1 MGTEVHP
8 HGFQGADGLGR
19 RVHWAGALSLDGVV
33 VSMTLQHCPLCG
45 AEPYVAE
52 TEGEDGHHGLAV
64 ACPSCGLAAPES
76 REGCREDA
84 VRAWGYLCSR
94 MCSHC
99 RTHLIRRIRELKN
112 EIATLNQK
120 LGERQ

>member
-1 MGTEVHP
+1 M
-8 HGFQGADGLGR
+8 
-19 RVHWAGALSLDGVV
+19 DGVV
-33 VSMTLQHCPLCG
+33 VSAALRHCPLCG

-94 MCSHC
+94 ICSHC
-99 RTHLIRRIRELKN
+99 RTHLLRRIRELKN
-112 EIATLNQK
+112 EIAILNQK

>member
-1 MGTEVHP
+1 MHP
-8 HGFQGADGLGR
+8 HGVSRAGGLR
-19 RVHWAGALSLDGVV
+19 RRFCRAGAREMDGVV
-33 VSMTLQHCPLCG
+33 VSAALRHCPLCG

-94 MCSHC
+94 ICSHC
-99 RTHLIRRIRELKN
+99 RTHLLRRIRELKN
-112 EIATLNQK
+112 EIAILNQK